1 MNLFRK
7 SLNYQIILKSGKTI
21 KATGKMTLL
30 EKIILVE
37 GQENYLVP
45 LDNVEYVKKKL
56 NTLLNILLRNIID
69 DLVNF
74 SRIGLSEINGKYSK

>member
-30 EKIILVE
+30 EKVILLE

-45 LDNVEYVKKKL
+45 LDNVEYVK
-56 NTLLNILLRNIID
+56 D
-69 DLVNF
+69 DCVN
-74 SRIGLSEINGKYSK
+74 

>member
-30 EKIILVE
+30 EKVILLE